1 MKLTLAELIDILSVT
16 NIKIFFLIEKINQ
29 DEYTKEDAK
38 KVQELNSYRS
48 KLKNAISEIVKE
60 RMEIKT

>member
-1 MKLTLAELIDILSVT
+1 MKLTLAELIDMLSVT
-16 NIKIFFLIEKINQ
+16 NIKIFFLIEKINR

-60 RMEIKT
+60 RIEVKV